1 MFPNKTQKDSF
12 HTVGAKGVQLY
23 TISKSLHEMCKY
35 YTLLSCSDKALDI
48 CSTTNL
54 EINIG
59 KEKLQLFKKA
69 HGPHCNWSGYIMF
82 MLKDAFLFTS
92 VV

>member
-54 EINIG
+54 EINRKRKIAAFQKG
-59 KEKLQLFKKA
+59 TWSTLQLVWLHNVHA
-69 HGPHCNWSGYIMF
+69 
-82 MLKDAFLFTS
+82 
-92 VV
+92 